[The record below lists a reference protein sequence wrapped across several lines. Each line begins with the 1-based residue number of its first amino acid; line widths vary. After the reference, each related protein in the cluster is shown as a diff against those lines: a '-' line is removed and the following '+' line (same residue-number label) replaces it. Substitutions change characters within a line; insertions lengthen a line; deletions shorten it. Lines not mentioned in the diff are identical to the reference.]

1 MEDKKE
7 QKKKNRT
14 ISGLKKLGMAALTI
28 AGVVVKVVS
37 DSKNKQQ

>member
-14 ISGLKKLGMAALTI
+14 NSGLKKLGRAALII
-28 AGVVVKVVS
+28 AGVVVKVVY